1 MTPTEITTAARRAWA
16 EDEEG
21 VAQRE
26 TRTALDDDEP
36 DTEPLPGWTTGFR
49 CGVEN
54 DDGYPVETLWKGWSA
69 GCRRLDGSA
78 VHKRFL
84 RAYAAGERDRAT
96 IDERALGNVEAQP

>member
-36 DTEPLPGWTTGFR
+36 DTDPLTGWTTGFR

-84 RAYAAGERDRAT
+84 RGYEAGKAWRAQ
-96 IDERALGNVEAQP
+96 IDEQAATKGNTT